1 MNIVENK
8 QLFIAQ
14 ATALV
19 SGEDN
24 LVTNLSNLSALYK
37 EYLPKMFPLVHPSP
51 LNRRW
56 MAKNPW
62 FEEDVLPEFKK
73 RVQEIIKGAK

>member
-1 MNIVENK
+1 
-8 QLFIAQ
+8 
-14 ATALV
+14 
-19 SGEDN
+19 
-24 LVTNLSNLSALYK
+24 
-37 EYLPKMFPLVHPSP
+37 
-51 LNRRW
+51 

>member
-1 MNIVENK
+1 MK
-8 QLFIAQ
+8 A
-14 ATALV
+14 
-19 SGEDN
+19 
-24 LVTNLSNLSALYK
+24 YK